1 MCVHR
6 IHATEECEIAYENK
20 FAEKCA
26 HCGEALL
33 PTEGRF
39 SGEVVVGPAD
49 GKPYHR
55 ECEEHIPGGSKR
67 VVTTTTVTKT
77 SSSGGVS
84 TTTTTAAS
92 SSSSTT
98 TATVKVSTPNQVSQL
113 GD

>member
-1 MCVHR
+1 MDTMALRELTVHVCVCICVCVCR

-55 ECEEHIPGGSKR
+55 ECEEYIQGGSKR

-77 SSSGGVS
+77 SSSGEV
-84 TTTTTAAS
+84 S
-92 SSSSTT
+92 SSSSV
-98 TATVKVSTPNQVSQL
+98 AVS
-113 GD
+113 